1 MTDALTDR
9 IERLLTLVEES
20 RRTNQLLSQQVQVL
34 RAERDNLQQRLQ
46 SASQRIDAILQRIPH
61 TTTTTTTPSLSK
73 ATDEYTP

>member
-46 SASQRIDAILQRIPH
+46 SASQRIDAILQRIPPTSTTA
-61 TTTTTTTPSLSK
+61 TTTSLSE